1 MNNTIFSNL
10 YVRTHHGSITVE
22 KFLFIKLSLRLE
34 KKFNYN
40 WSTKRV
46 RFKINILRLKNK

>member
-34 KKFNYN
+34 KKINYN